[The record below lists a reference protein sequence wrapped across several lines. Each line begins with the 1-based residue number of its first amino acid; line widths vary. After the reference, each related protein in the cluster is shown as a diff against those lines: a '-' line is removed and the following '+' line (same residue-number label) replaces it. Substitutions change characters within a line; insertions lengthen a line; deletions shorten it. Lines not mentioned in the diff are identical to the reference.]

1 MKRIL
6 VVEDERITQTIII
19 SALQSEFEVICVE
32 NITKAKGLLD
42 QKYDLFILDRNLP
55 DGDGLDLCQMIRQMP
70 QHSSV
75 PIFFLSAKTAEADKV
90 TGLYAGADD
99 YISKPFG
106 LMELRARVHSKFRV
120 MQKKQVCGDI
130 EVVMESQRVF
140 KNTGDQKTELHLSR
154 IEYRLLV
161 LFVEN
166 VDKVLSRTTILDRV
180 WGQELNVTDRVVDTH
195 ISNLRKKIS
204 NSTLQIEAIYKEGY
218 RMTIAGTKQAS
229 A

>member
-32 NITKAKGLLD
+32 SIAKAKVLLD
-42 QKYDLFILDRNLP
+42 KKYDLFILDRNLP
-55 DGDGLDLCQMIRQMP
+55 DGDGLDLCQTIRQIP
-70 QHSSV
+70 QYSSV

-120 MQKKQVCGDI
+120 TQKKYVCGDL
-130 EVVMESQRVF
+130 EVVLDSQRIF
-140 KNTGDQKTELHLSR
+140 RNIGEQKTEIHLSR

-166 VDKVLSRTTILDRV
+166 LDKVLSRAIILDRV

-204 NSTLQIEAIYKEGY
+204 DSNLQIEAIYKEGY
-218 RMTIAGTKQAS
+218 RLSLGIAKQAI

>member
-19 SALQSEFEVICVE
+19 SALQAEFEIVCVE
-32 NITKAKGLLD
+32 TIAKAKAVLD
-42 QKYDLFILDRNLP
+42 KKYDLFILDRNLP
-55 DGDGLDLCQMIRQMP
+55 DGDGLDLCQTIRQIPM
-70 QHSSV
+70 HSSV

-120 MQKKQVCGDI
+120 MQKKQVCGDL
-130 EVVMESQRVF
+130 EVVMDSQRVF
-140 KNTGDQKTELHLSR
+140 RQVGDQKNEVHLSR

-166 VDKVLSRTTILDRV
+166 MDKVLSRATILDRV

-204 NSTLQIEAIYKEGY
+204 DSTLQIEAIYKEGY
-218 RMTIAGTKQAS
+218 RLSIGAPKQAS